1 MTSISEALTVAVQRL
16 HGLQD
21 SDCSLEAQ
29 LLLAHALERDRSW
42 LYAWP
47 EYELSGDQEKSYV
60 KLLKRRARGVPIAY
74 ITGEREFWSLPFQVT
89 ADTLIPRPET
99 ELIVSTSL
107 QLADKHQSVSLL
119 DLGTGCG
126 AIAVALASERPAWS
140 ITATDAS
147 AEALAVAETN
157 ANSLGTSSIRFIQG
171 NWFDPLGRD
180 GKFHLIVGNPPYV
193 AEKDPHLHLG
203 DLRYE
208 PPGALG
214 SGSDGLHDLRQ
225 IIAGAP
231 AWLHIQGW
239 LLVEHGMD
247 QGAPV
252 RKLFQDAGFCEV
264 SSKKDMEHRERM
276 TMGRWR

>member
-1 MTSISEALTVAVQRL
+1 MTSISEALTLAAQRL

-21 SDCSLEAQ
+21 SDGSLEAQ
-29 LLLAHALERDRSW
+29 LLLAHTLERDRSW

-47 EYELSGDQEKSYV
+47 EYELSGDQEQSYF
-60 KLLKRRARGVPIAY
+60 KLLNLRVKGVPIAY
-74 ITGEREFWSLPFQVT
+74 ITGEREFWSLPFKVT
-89 ADTLIPRPET
+89 SDTLIPRPET
-99 ELIVSTSL
+99 ELIVSTTL

-126 AIAVALASERPAWS
+126 AIAIALASERPSWS
-140 ITATDAS
+140 ITATDGS
-147 AEALAVAETN
+147 GEALAVAETN
-157 ANSLGTSSIRFIQG
+157 AGRLGTSNIRFIQG
-171 NWFDPLGRD
+171 NWFDPLERN
-180 GKFHLIVGNPPYV
+180 GKFHLIVSNPPYV
-193 AEKDPHLHLG
+193 AEKDAHLQRG

-225 IIAGAP
+225 IIAAAP
-231 AWLHIQGW
+231 AWLHIDGW

-252 RKLFQDAGFCEV
+252 RELFQDAGFCEV
-264 SSKKDMEHRERM
+264 SSKKDMAHLERM
-276 TMGRWR
+276 TMGRWC